1 MIRRQVGR
9 EYWLIT
15 QDDHARVSG
24 VLAEGLGNG
33 RFGAPSSAAAVLGI
47 GLHDCGWP
55 MHDQDPTL
63 NPQHQPLDVFESPRH
78 IGLPVWEASAR
89 LASEKDPYAGLL
101 VSLHGL
107 ALSALAT
114 GQSPLSRGSW
124 DLSDPRARFEL
135 NRFQHGMI
143 ELQERLRGDLGMHI
157 DRPLKLGLSEES
169 DDPLERQLV
178 YDFRWLQAMDQVS
191 LAICCTKPPF
201 ESLSPVLPN
210 LRDRAVIIKV
220 QRPSA
225 GLVMLWPWPFARDM
239 VSVDVPFRRLRAER
253 FADESEFRAAYAAAP
268 IERFTVALQ
277 AHTI

>member
-24 VLAEGLGNG
+24 VLAGGLGNA
-33 RFGAPSSAAAVLGI
+33 RFGAPSSDAAILGI
-47 GLHDCGWP
+47 ALHDCGWP
-55 MHDQDPTL
+55 MHDRDPTL
-63 NPQHQPLDVFESPRH
+63 NAAHQPLDVFESPRY

-89 LASEKDPYAGLL
+89 LAAEKDPYAGLL

-114 GQSPLSRGSW
+114 GQSPVSRGTW
-124 DLSDPRARFEL
+124 DLSEPRARFEL

-143 ELQERLRGDLGMHI
+143 ELQEKLRSALGMHI
-157 DRPLKLGLSEES
+157 DRPLKLGLAEES

-201 ESLSPVLPN
+201 ESISPVMPN
-210 LRDRAVIIKV
+210 LRDRAVTMKV
-220 QRPSA
+220 HRPSA
-225 GLVMLWPWPFARDM
+225 GLVTLSPWPFARDM
-239 VSVDVPFRRLRAER
+239 ISVDVPFRRLRAER

-277 AHTI
+277 AHTM